1 VSFKRIVTHIIGLRT
16 CAKHN
21 CVMTESPNGDFCG
34 LCAREDYDQLTNR
47 LICDLDNYHAREL
60 ETQSINDYLQQ
71 SLKQALVETMV
82 QSGWPR
88 GTATEHIDREFSFN
102 KAKTLL
108 QDSNALKEPH
118 R

>member
-1 VSFKRIVTHIIGLRT
+1 MVV
-16 CAKHN
+16 
-21 CVMTESPNGDFCG
+21 V
-34 LCAREDYDQLTNR
+34 
-47 LICDLDNYHAREL
+47 
-60 ETQSINDYLQQ
+60 TQSINDYLQQ

-108 QDSNALKEPH
+108 QDSNALKGSH
-118 R
+118 Q

>member
-1 VSFKRIVTHIIGLRT
+1 
-16 CAKHN
+16 
-21 CVMTESPNGDFCG
+21 M
-34 LCAREDYDQLTNR
+34 
-47 LICDLDNYHAREL
+47 ICDLDNHRAREL
-60 ETQSINDYLQQ
+60 ETRSINDYLQQ

-108 QDSNALKEPH
+108 QDSNTLKEPH

>member
-1 VSFKRIVTHIIGLRT
+1 MKLNIEYG
-16 CAKHN
+16 
-21 CVMTESPNGDFCG
+21 G
-34 LCAREDYDQLTNR
+34 
-47 LICDLDNYHAREL
+47 CD
-60 ETQSINDYLQQ
+60 QSINDYLQQ

-108 QDSNALKEPH
+108 QDSNALKGSH
-118 R
+118 Q